1 MPTKLVF
8 QYVSK
13 PKLLNNEPD
22 FVTNY
27 DRLKIEEEN
36 RRYFPD
42 EAMKPEEY

>member
-1 MPTKLVF
+1 M
-8 QYVSK
+8 
-13 PKLLNNEPD
+13 LNNEPD

-42 EAMKPEEY
+42 EVMRPEEY